1 MFLIKSKYTMSMS
14 AGKSQ
19 GKSNSEDDSQK
30 EIFILKI
37 ILFKRFCF
45 CFVRK
50 DDTLIQE
57 TKNF

>member
-1 MFLIKSKYTMSMS
+1 MSMS

-19 GKSNSEDDSQK
+19 GKSNSEDYSQK